1 MACWRCAVRCVGLQQ
16 AGRASLPRCSP
27 LSFPHRSQGGGGGGL
42 RPSAPLKPPSWLSQ
56 PAHAP
61 FFRPFLPSL
70 SARNPCDDGKMCVGY
85 MDVETNG
92 RLCDKSWVNVDDPT
106 QLQM

>member
-1 MACWRCAVRCVGLQQ
+1 
-16 AGRASLPRCSP
+16 
-27 LSFPHRSQGGGGGGL
+27 
-42 RPSAPLKPPSWLSQ
+42 
-56 PAHAP
+56 
-61 FFRPFLPSL
+61 
-70 SARNPCDDGKMCVGY
+70 MCVGY